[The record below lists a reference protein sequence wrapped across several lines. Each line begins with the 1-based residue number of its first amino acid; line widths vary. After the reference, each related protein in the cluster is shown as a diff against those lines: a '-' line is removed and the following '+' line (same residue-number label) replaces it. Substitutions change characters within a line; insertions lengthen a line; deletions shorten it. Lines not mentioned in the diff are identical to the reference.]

1 MVPEVGAW
9 AGFHAN
15 NTADNASWIGAK
27 LAFGTR
33 PMAKSCAFCS
43 SISLGQLPVGS
54 ITRHCNLIIFL
65 FVSKALELNFLQ
77 KIDCSSISTSE
88 QYLKF
93 SAAVVQRPRREGAF
107 DRGT

>member
-1 MVPEVGAW
+1 VFGANDN
-9 AGFHAN
+9 GG
-15 NTADNASWIGAK
+15 NASWIGAK
-27 LAFGTR
+27 LAIGTR
-33 PMAKSCAFCS
+33 TIAKSCAFCS
-43 SISLGQLPVGS
+43 SICLDQLPVGS

-93 SAAVVQRPRREGAF
+93 SAAVVQRPRREGSF